1 MKKKLLTALGG
12 SLLLLIGITAG
23 ALASGNLQEIKAFLN
38 GDLKVRAQGEIVQL
52 KDINGQS
59 ILPITYKGVTYLPVR
74 SVASLLDVPVSYNAD
89 AKEVIIGGEDAGQ
102 QQTNVPISKED
113 YNNTL
118 YTKDPALTKLGD
130 KDYKEALYSAP
141 NSQFKYT
148 ALSPNGKYSKLVV
161 QFAAIGQ
168 NVKALEIRDI
178 DTNALLKK
186 VEGITPAAGLQTI
199 EVNITGVKNIS
210 FDINQPVEGGFF
222 IPMTTSYYNK

>member
-12 SLLLLIGITAG
+12 SLILLIGITAG

-38 GDLKVRAQGEIVQL
+38 GDLKVRAHGEIVQL
-52 KDINGQS
+52 KDINGQT

-74 SVASLLDVPVSYNAD
+74 SVASLLDVPVSYDAT
-89 AKEVIIGGEDAGQ
+89 AKEVIIGGDDAGQ

-118 YTKDPALTKLGD
+118 YTKDPALTKLGN
-130 KDYKEALYSAP
+130 KDYSEVLYSAP

-161 QFAAIGQ
+161 QFAAIAQ
-168 NVKALEIRDI
+168 DVKTLEIRDI

-210 FDINQPVEGGFF
+210 FDVNQPVDGGFF
-222 IPMTTSYYNK
+222 IPLTTSYYNK